1 MDDPS
6 AAPIAVPGNE
16 IDRPVASPASP
27 RFWGSDAIAAMLREL
42 DIPYV
47 ALNPGSSYRGL
58 HDSLVN
64 YLGNTRPR
72 MLLCLHEESAV
83 ALAHGW
89 AKVTGRPL
97 AVIAHANVG
106 LMHAA
111 MAIFNA
117 WCDRV
122 PMIVLGATGA
132 VDAVRRRPWIE
143 WIHTAR
149 DQGALIRNYTK
160 WDDQPSS
167 IGAAQ
172 EALLRANMIAQ
183 TAPCGPVYINLNLEL
198 QEDEVAARPP
208 RPEIARFAPPTPVQ
222 PAGPALRRAAEL
234 LARAERPVIL
244 MGRTSRDLKAWR
256 QRVELAEAI
265 GARVM
270 TDRKA
275 GAAFPTDH
283 PLHAAGPA
291 TSLSPAGAELVAAA
305 DVILSLD
312 WIDLAGTLKA
322 ACRGDAPAG
331 EVIQV
336 SVDQYVHNG
345 WSMDYQGLPPADVY
359 LLTEPDAAVPA
370 LLDEIKRL
378 RPNAPSLP
386 ASRERRGPPPL
397 LALENASIIEV
408 PMLATALKEVLGG
421 APVSMIRLPLSWG
434 EHLWDFHHPLDFL
447 GADGGGGIGS
457 GPGMAV
463 GAALALRDGERL
475 PVAVLGDGDFLMGA
489 TALWTAVRNSVPL
502 LVVIANNR
510 SFFNDE
516 LHQERVARHRGR
528 PVENRWIGQA
538 IRDPDIDLAAM
549 ARAQG
554 CTGIGPIEDPRRLVA
569 ALTEAVAATRA
580 GKVCVVD
587 IRVAAGYDPGAAS
600 GIMQSSAGVAENRG

>member
-6 AAPIAVPGNE
+6 ARPIEAAGNE
-16 IDRPVASPASP
+16 IDRPVPSQPSA
-27 RFWGSDAIAAMLREL
+27 RVWGSDAIAAMLREL

-58 HDSLVN
+58 HDSIVN

-83 ALAHGW
+83 ALAHGY

-106 LMHAA
+106 LMHAT

-122 PMIVLGATGA
+122 PVIVLGATGA

-143 WIHTAR
+143 WIHTVR
-149 DQGALIRNYTK
+149 DQGMLIRNYTK

-172 EALLRANMIAQ
+172 EAMLRANIIAQ
-183 TAPCGPVYINLNLEL
+183 TAPRGPVYINLNLEL
-198 QEDEVAARPP
+198 QEDEIAAAPP
-208 RPEIARFAPPTPVQ
+208 HPETARFAPPPLLE
-222 PAGPALRRAAEL
+222 PAGPVLRQAAEL
-234 LARAERPVIL
+234 LARGERPVIL
-244 MGRTSRDLKAWR
+244 MGRTSRDPEAW
-256 QRVELAEAI
+256 QRRIELAEAI

-291 TSLSPAGAELVAAA
+291 TSLSPAGTELVAAA

-312 WIDLAGTLKA
+312 WIDLAGTLKG
-322 ACRGDAPAG
+322 ACRGKAPAG
-331 EVIQV
+331 KVIQV

-345 WSMDYQGLPPADVY
+345 WSMDHQGLPPADVY
-359 LLTEPDAAVPA
+359 LLAEPDAAVPA
-370 LLDEIKRL
+370 LLAEVKRL
-378 RPNAPSLP
+378 RPNAPPLP
-386 ASRERRGPPPL
+386 PARERRGPPPL
-397 LALENASIIEV
+397 SALKTASTIEV
-408 PMLATALKEVLGG
+408 PLLATALKEVLGG
-421 APVSMIRLPLSWG
+421 APVSIIRLPLSWG
-434 EHLWDFHHPLDFL
+434 EHLWDFRHPLDFL

-475 PVAVLGDGDFLMGA
+475 PVAVLGDGDFLMGV
-489 TALWTAVRNSVPL
+489 TALWTAVRNGIPL
-502 LVVIANNR
+502 LIVLANNR

-516 LHQERVARHRGR
+516 LHQERVARERGR
-528 PVENRWIGQA
+528 PAENRWIGQA
-538 IRDPDIDLAAM
+538 IRDPDIDLATM

-554 CTGIGPIEDPRRLVA
+554 CIGIGPVDDPRRLLP
-569 ALTEAVAATRA
+569 ALNEAVAAVRA

-587 IRVAAGYDPGAAS
+587 VHVAVGYDPGAAS
-600 GIMQSSAGVAENRG
+600 GIMTQSGLG

>member
-1 MDDPS
+1 MDIRS
-6 AAPIAVPGNE
+6 ASPAEAAGNE
-16 IDRPVASPASP
+16 IDRPVPSEPSA
-27 RFWGSDAIAAMLREL
+27 RVWGSDAIAATLREL

-83 ALAHGW
+83 ALAHGY

-97 AVIAHANVG
+97 AVIVHANVG
-106 LMHAA
+106 LMHAT

-117 WCDRV
+117 WCDRA

-132 VDAVRRRPWIE
+132 VDATRRRPWIE
-143 WIHTAR
+143 WIHTSR
-149 DQGALIRNYTK
+149 DQGALVRNYIK
-160 WDDQPSS
+160 WDDQPAS

-172 EALLRANMIAQ
+172 EAVLRANLISQ
-183 TAPCGPVYINLNLEL
+183 TAPRGPVYINFDLAL
-198 QEDEVAARPP
+198 QEDEIAALPTPP
-208 RPEIARFAPPTPVQ
+208 ETARFAPPASPE
-222 PAGPALRRAAEL
+222 PAGPLLREAAEL

-244 MGRTSRDLKAWR
+244 MGRSSRDPGAWR
-256 QRVELAEAI
+256 RRVELAEAI

-291 TSLSPAGAELVAAA
+291 TSLSPTGTELVSAA

-312 WIDLAGTLKA
+312 WIDLAGTLQGAYRGKPVA
-322 ACRGDAPAG
+322 AKI
-331 EVIQV
+331 IQV

-359 LLTEPDAAVPA
+359 LLADPNAAV
-370 LLDEIKRL
+370 
-378 RPNAPSLP
+378 
-386 ASRERRGPPPL
+386 PPL
-397 LALENASIIEV
+397 LAAVRALRPTPPTLPAARERRTPPPLSALDTASGIDV
-408 PMLATALKEVLGG
+408 PLLATALKAALAG
-421 APVSMIRLPLSWG
+421 AETSMIRLPLSWG
-434 EHLWDFHHPLDFL
+434 EHLWDFRHPLDFL

-463 GAALALRDGERL
+463 GAALALRDSERL
-475 PVAVLGDGDFLMGA
+475 PVAVLGDGDFLMGV
-489 TALWTAVRNSVPL
+489 TALWTAVRNSIPL
-502 LVVIANNR
+502 LIVLANNR

-516 LHQERVARHRGR
+516 LHQERVARERRR
-528 PVENRWIGQA
+528 PVENRWIGQS
-538 IRDPDIDLAAM
+538 IRDPDIDLATL

-554 CTGIGPIEDPRRLVA
+554 CIGIGPVEDPRRLVS
-569 ALTEAVAATRA
+569 ALSEAVAAVRA

-587 IRVAAGYDPGAAS
+587 VRVAVGYDPAAAT
-600 GIMQSSAGVAENRG
+600 GIMQRAPG